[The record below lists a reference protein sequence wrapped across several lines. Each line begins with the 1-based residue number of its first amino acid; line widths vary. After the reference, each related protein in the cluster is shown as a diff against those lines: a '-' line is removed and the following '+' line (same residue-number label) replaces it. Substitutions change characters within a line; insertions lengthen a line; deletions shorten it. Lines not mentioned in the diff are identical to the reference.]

1 MILEFIKRVIPYKVK
16 VYLANRMPNI
26 RSRTINILGGGKSTR
41 NVEVQGVRFFQEF
54 LVKTI
59 SEVKLVSDPK
69 KYAAVFSPGI
79 ETNSGIA
86 WYTHKLI
93 SESVNGY
100 FFHWYSTSTS
110 KFLEKDLDLDLLG
123 SNFLVLPIEAFNTR
137 MIDLFNYEH
146 LVYMLGNGETHN
158 QTFEIAHK
166 HPGTIVIHD
175 LKVSSV
181 QVTAIEAPKVK
192 EDFAIWKFPKTAKKY
207 VFHSKFSL
215 EYFKL
220 HSNVTNKEC
229 VLSSLPPPSDIK
241 SLKRITDPQLVA
253 TYGFIGY
260 DKEPLK
266 VLEVFINL
274 SNVWPNSE
282 FAFVGPID
290 DALRN
295 IMLTR
300 WEKAFGSSA
309 KLTITDEVTR
319 ETWLDYMS
327 RTKLAIQLRTNTN
340 GESSA
345 TISELS
351 GVGVPTVV
359 TNIGAF
365 IELDDGLFL
374 KTEKNENA
382 DSITVKIVAWPGLGK
397 VNSNRLR
404 EWSRNFSYRSL
415 AALIFNNDL
424 R

>member
-1 MILEFIKRVIPYKVK
+1 
-16 VYLANRMPNI
+16 
-26 RSRTINILGGGKSTR
+26 
-41 NVEVQGVRFFQEF
+41 
-54 LVKTI
+54 
-59 SEVKLVSDPK
+59 
-69 KYAAVFSPGI
+69 
-79 ETNSGIA
+79 
-86 WYTHKLI
+86 
-93 SESVNGY
+93 
-100 FFHWYSTSTS
+100 
-110 KFLEKDLDLDLLG
+110 
-123 SNFLVLPIEAFNTR
+123 
-137 MIDLFNYEH
+137 
-146 LVYMLGNGETHN
+146 
-158 QTFEIAHK
+158 
-166 HPGTIVIHD
+166 
-175 LKVSSV
+175 
-181 QVTAIEAPKVK
+181 
-192 EDFAIWKFPKTAKKY
+192 
-207 VFHSKFSL
+207 
-215 EYFKL
+215 
-220 HSNVTNKEC
+220 
-229 VLSSLPPPSDIK
+229 LSSLPPPSDIK

-295 IMLTR
+295 ILLTR

>member
-1 MILEFIKRVIPYKVK
+1 
-16 VYLANRMPNI
+16 
-26 RSRTINILGGGKSTR
+26 
-41 NVEVQGVRFFQEF
+41 
-54 LVKTI
+54 
-59 SEVKLVSDPK
+59 
-69 KYAAVFSPGI
+69 
-79 ETNSGIA
+79 
-86 WYTHKLI
+86 
-93 SESVNGY
+93 
-100 FFHWYSTSTS
+100 
-110 KFLEKDLDLDLLG
+110 
-123 SNFLVLPIEAFNTR
+123 
-137 MIDLFNYEH
+137 
-146 LVYMLGNGETHN
+146 
-158 QTFEIAHK
+158 
-166 HPGTIVIHD
+166 
-175 LKVSSV
+175 
-181 QVTAIEAPKVK
+181 
-192 EDFAIWKFPKTAKKY
+192 
-207 VFHSKFSL
+207 
-215 EYFKL
+215 
-220 HSNVTNKEC
+220 
-229 VLSSLPPPSDIK
+229 
-241 SLKRITDPQLVA
+241 
-253 TYGFIGY
+253 
-260 DKEPLK
+260 
-266 VLEVFINL
+266 VFINL